1 MFNNKTTQTD
11 NNTSASSLLNL
22 DYMDMMS
29 DGDPDMKKVMLEML
43 LEEIPQELQ
52 KMREVYTAADW
63 NGLAS
68 VAHKMKS
75 TLSFVG
81 NDAMTN
87 ANKELESIGKTQE
100 GTEKVNGLIEILEN
114 TSAPVLVE
122 LKKVF
127 EGL

>member
-11 NNTSASSLLNL
+11 NNTSTMINL

-43 LEEIPQELQ
+43 LEEIPQELV
-52 KMREVYTAADW
+52 KMREVHTASDW

-81 NDAMTN
+81 NDSMTN
-87 ANKELESIGKTQE
+87 ANKELESIGKSQE
-100 GTEKVNGLIEILEN
+100 GTDKVAGLIEVLEN
-114 TSAPVLVE
+114 TSVPVLVE

>member
-11 NNTSASSLLNL
+11 NNTSTMINL

-43 LEEIPQELQ
+43 LEEIPQEL
-52 KMREVYTAADW
+52 KRMREVHAAADW
-63 NGLAS
+63 NNLAS

-87 ANKELESIGKTQE
+87 ANKELEGIGKSQE
-100 GTEKVNGLIEILEN
+100 GTDKVAGLIDILEN
-114 TSAPVLVE
+114 TSVPVIVE

>member
-1 MFNNKTTQTD
+1 MV
-11 NNTSASSLLNL
+11 NL

-43 LEEIPQELQ
+43 LEEIPHELQ
-52 KMREVYTAADW
+52 RMREVHAASDW

-81 NDAMTN
+81 NDTMTK
-87 ANKELESIGKTQE
+87 ANKELESIGKSQDET
-100 GTEKVNGLIEILEN
+100 GKVASLIDVLEN
-114 TSAPVLVE
+114 TSVPVLVE
-122 LKKVF
+122 LNFFF